1 VAPREVSRAALKEVE
16 VVVAGEEDA
25 DSTITAEAVAVEA
38 VGVIPADAVPSATIA
53 RTIVAT
59 AARMIREDKE
69 DRAETEDRVFKQNM
83 AQALMN
89 LPSPCPD
96 PLEQRLMT
104 VPRLSPPMPKG
115 LSKSLARGLASSAR
129 RSAPTPP
136 RRTTSSSPPR

>member
-1 VAPREVSRAALKEVE
+1 VVE
-16 VVVAGEEDA
+16 EEDA
-25 DSTITAEAVAVEA
+25 DSTITAEAVEVEA

-53 RTIVAT
+53 KTIVAT
-59 AARMIREDKE
+59 AVQMIREDKE
-69 DRAETEDRVFKQNM
+69 DRADRMDREEDTVFKQNM

-115 LSKSLARGLASSAR
+115 LSKSPARGLAFSAR
-129 RSAPTPP
+129 RSAPTLP